1 MINGSQ
7 MFVNAIRS
15 VLSNRV
21 GTEGIQKERE
31 FLKSVE
37 FTLSD
42 LNMWDGKNLV
52 FFQGVFILRSE
63 TKSLLLKTSSSKLI
77 TLMKASCYC
86 YRNKSYEFVH
96 DIMRN
101 PKYMIPRRPIE
112 NMKSKL
118 RR

>member
-1 MINGSQ
+1 MGKQRPLIG
-7 MFVNAIRS
+7 AIRS

-52 FFQGVFILRSE
+52 FFSGRFYSSFRSKFIVVKDIEQQINNLDESIM
-63 TKSLLLKTSSSKLI
+63 LLLSKQVI
-77 TLMKASCYC
+77 
-86 YRNKSYEFVH
+86 
-96 DIMRN
+96 
-101 PKYMIPRRPIE
+101 
-112 NMKSKL
+112 
-118 RR
+118 

>member
-52 FFQGVFILRSE
+52 FSGRFYSSFRSKFIVVKDIEQQINNLDESIM
-63 TKSLLLKTSSSKLI
+63 LLLSKQVI
-77 TLMKASCYC
+77 
-86 YRNKSYEFVH
+86 
-96 DIMRN
+96 
-101 PKYMIPRRPIE
+101 
-112 NMKSKL
+112 
-118 RR
+118 

>member
-1 MINGSQ
+1 

-42 LNMWDGKNLV
+42 LNMWDGKLTCRNLD
-52 FFQGVFILRSE
+52 
-63 TKSLLLKTSSSKLI
+63 LK
-77 TLMKASCYC
+77 
-86 YRNKSYEFVH
+86 F
-96 DIMRN
+96 
-101 PKYMIPRRPIE
+101 
-112 NMKSKL
+112 
-118 RR
+118 